1 MPRNAHA
8 QDTLTLEEMS
18 WLRTLN
24 VDVSAIDLATTPIAT
39 LPPSPSSPQWV
50 TAPNSPTWSSP
61 PISPK
66 PPVLSKT
73 AKKEARRIRNRYFA
87 KVARERKEAYTKA
100 MQAKV
105 EEIERVNQALRAQVE
120 RELERNAALK
130 ESLGMEEGE

>member
-1 MPRNAHA
+1 MPRNAPA

-24 VDVSAIDLATTPIAT
+24 VDASAMDLVTPPIAT
-39 LPPSPSSPQWV
+39 QPPSPSSPQWV

-87 KVARERKEAYTKA
+87 KTARERKEAYAKA

-130 ESLGMEEGE
+130 ESLGMEVGE